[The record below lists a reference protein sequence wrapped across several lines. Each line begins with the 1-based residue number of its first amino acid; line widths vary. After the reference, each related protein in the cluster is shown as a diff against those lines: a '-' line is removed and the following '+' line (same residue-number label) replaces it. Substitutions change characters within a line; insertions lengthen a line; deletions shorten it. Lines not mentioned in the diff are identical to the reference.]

1 MRQTNEEGFATPP
14 LPEPAMIEH
23 VRAMMQPTQQD
34 VSQQVGEQV
43 REQVQA
49 TARAQSQ
56 YDEIW
61 SADDL
66 AAVAELR
73 EREAPQMSAA
83 DVEAQ
88 FDIFTSRVLEA
99 YDQNLIRDRQG
110 MIEQVRVVME
120 RTKQDLIRQVEER
133 MQAMEARVQHT
144 FDEMQAAED
153 RYRVARAERIER
165 DAWLRQGCC
174 SNIRI
179 KNLLYMLV
187 GLLALAL
194 LALAAPRRTDGFQ
207 ILSLD
212 RPRKVTTLIHSGD
225 SPNNFGVSVI
235 HSSRNL

>member
-1 MRQTNEEGFATPP
+1 
-14 LPEPAMIEH
+14 
-23 VRAMMQPTQQD
+23 
-34 VSQQVGEQV
+34 
-43 REQVQA
+43 
-49 TARAQSQ
+49 
-56 YDEIW
+56 
-61 SADDL
+61 
-66 AAVAELR
+66 
-73 EREAPQMSAA
+73 MSAA

-99 YDQNLIRDRQG
+99 YDQNLIRDRQD

-194 LALAAPRRTDGFQ
+194 LALAVLRRTDGFQ